1 MRGINLADVLI
12 IKNWINYAKLIGDNS
27 YKKIYNKE
35 LNNNFINNLLRN
47 QLSFR
52 KNEFNQYN

>member
-27 YKKIYNKE
+27 YKNIT
-35 LNNNFINNLLRN
+35 
-47 QLSFR
+47 S
-52 KNEFNQYN
+52 